1 MTVQE
6 AMKVFHV
13 SDQTLINWWRDGLFP
28 NAYKA
33 NPTKK
38 NSKLLIPIKDIEQV
52 RASQRKAARG

>member
-6 AMKVFHV
+6 AVEVFHV
-13 SDQTLINWWRDGLFP
+13 SDQTVINWWREGLFP

-33 NPTKK
+33 NPKKK

-52 RASQRKAARG
+52 QAAQRKAAHG